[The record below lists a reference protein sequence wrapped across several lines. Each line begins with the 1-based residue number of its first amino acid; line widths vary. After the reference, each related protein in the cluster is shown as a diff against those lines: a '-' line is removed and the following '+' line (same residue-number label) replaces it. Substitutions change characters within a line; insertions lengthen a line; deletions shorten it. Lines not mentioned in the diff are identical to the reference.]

1 MYFLFNFDWYSIQL
15 DIFSQEKVGWGGG
28 GYVNR
33 QNPLN
38 MTKVIKAQQS
48 LQWFIHKFLDFEGAL
63 KFFCFLIFMHIIP
76 TNYLSNIIIVNIS

>member
-15 DIFSQEKVGWGGG
+15 DIFSQEKGGWGGG

-38 MTKVIKAQQS
+38 MTKVIKAQ
-48 LQWFIHKFLDFEGAL
+48 
-63 KFFCFLIFMHIIP
+63 
-76 TNYLSNIIIVNIS
+76 

>member
-38 MTKVIKAQQS
+38 MTKVIKAQ
-48 LQWFIHKFLDFEGAL
+48 
-63 KFFCFLIFMHIIP
+63 
-76 TNYLSNIIIVNIS
+76 

>member
-28 GYVNR
+28 GGYVNR

-38 MTKVIKAQQS
+38 MTKVIKAQ
-48 LQWFIHKFLDFEGAL
+48 
-63 KFFCFLIFMHIIP
+63 
-76 TNYLSNIIIVNIS
+76 

>member
-15 DIFSQEKVGWGGG
+15 DIFSQEKVGLGGG

-38 MTKVIKAQQS
+38 MTKVIKAQ
-48 LQWFIHKFLDFEGAL
+48 
-63 KFFCFLIFMHIIP
+63 
-76 TNYLSNIIIVNIS
+76 